1 MAKEKEAPL
10 KEALAKKGG
19 LTLSQLAQ
27 YDDLSTDVLV
37 DKVYFWTTIR
47 KNRTRYSPVRSILD
61 EDIARIL
68 RESVVIAKDPV
79 RAQERLLELP
89 GLKRYLAKLA
99 TKDEKEHFKR
109 HFRKYVN
116 LYMPD
121 CPWEVSTTNRYT
133 ITQHEAA
140 VCARRDIRKN
150 EVIKYLCGI
159 QVAITKEEEETLDLN
174 KRDFSIV
181 MSSRKK
187 APSLFLGPAR
197 FANHDCDPN
206 ARLTTNGPNGMAI
219 VSKKDIDVGEE
230 ITVSYG
236 EDYFGEDNCEC
247 LCATCEKLARNGWGT
262 PKKDADGDVNDSGSQ
277 IPPQEGPYSFRK
289 KRRYA
294 TDSAT
299 ASRDTTTEP
308 MAREGGKK
316 KVDTP
321 PTSHPSSP
329 RGTKR
334 KAETGEQSRPTS
346 SGSESQKRLKAMDGT
361 QIKMERTDSQQS
373 QDIPQSSEEEQGP
386 MTTAMARLRSIRNH
400 QRDRLLA
407 TTLAESESV
416 SASSPGSFSD
426 ASHQSSQST
435 AATSV
440 DEDLSANPPS
450 DSMDARIKTE
460 IEVEQIPTIEVTVDA
475 SVVDTSVVDSSETP
489 TVIPASTG
497 TLANE
502 PLEESELS
510 ELSDSVA
517 FDDDNQQLVRQK
529 RLNTPPRTRSQNSTT
544 ASSAAPIP
552 TIENPPDSTDEPL
565 DPDRR
570 YPGDY
575 TLTSLLLCAKY
586 SRWVSCRTCDCDF
599 VQEDAYLTRAACPRC
614 ERHSKLYGYL
624 WPKTDK
630 EGKHDKER
638 RVMDH
643 REINRFVSPS
653 EEREIRKG
661 KKQLQMAIANRRAS
675 EMSESMRSGSMD
687 GEGTPSSLKR
697 ELRRRCSR
705 LSTAN

>member
-37 DKVYFWTTIR
+37 DKVYFWTVIR
-47 KNRTRYSPVRSILD
+47 KNRTRYSPVRSIHE

-68 RESVVIAKDPV
+68 RDSVVISKDPV
-79 RAQERLLELP
+79 RAQEQLLELP

-140 VCARRDIRKN
+140 VTARRDIRKN

-159 QVAITKEEEETLDLN
+159 QVAMTKEEEETLDLN

-219 VSKKDIDVGEE
+219 VSKKDIEAGEE

-236 EDYFGEDNCEC
+236 EDYFGDDNCEC
-247 LCATCEKLARNGWGT
+247 LCATCEKLARNGWGP
-262 PKKDADGDVNDSGSQ
+262 PKKEADGDADDSDNQ
-277 IPPQEGPYSFRK
+277 VLPQEGPYSFRK

-308 MAREGGKK
+308 LAREDGKK

-321 PTSHPSSP
+321 QTSHPSSP
-329 RGTKR
+329 RGKKR
-334 KAETGEQSRPTS
+334 KADEVEEQTRPLS
-346 SGSESQKRLKAMDGT
+346 SGLESQKRHKTIDGMH
-361 QIKMERTDSQQS
+361 IKMERTESQQS
-373 QDIPQSSEEEQGP
+373 QDTPQSSEEEPGP
-386 MTTAMARLRSIRNH
+386 MTTAMARLRSIRSH

-407 TTLAESESV
+407 TTLAESESA

-426 ASHQSSQST
+426 ASQHSSQST

-440 DEDLSANPPS
+440 DEDLPTSLPS
-450 DSMDARIKTE
+450 DGTDAQIKTE
-460 IEVEQIPTIEVTVDA
+460 IEVEQIPAIEIK
-475 SVVDTSVVDSSETP
+475 VDSSEVQTVKP
-489 TVIPASTG
+489 TNTSNPV
-497 TLANE
+497 NE
-502 PLEESELS
+502 LLEESELS

-517 FDDDNQQLVRQK
+517 FDDDNQQLIRQK
-529 RLNTPPRTRSQNSTT
+529 RLNTPPRTRSQNGTT
-544 ASSAAPIP
+544 SSSAPIP
-552 TIENPPDSTDEPL
+552 TIENPSNPGDEPL

-586 SRWVSCRTCDCDF
+586 SRWVSCRTCEADF

-614 ERHSKLYGYL
+614 ERHSKLYGYA

-630 EGKHDKER
+630 EGKHDKEE
-638 RVMDH
+638 RVKDH

-661 KKQLQMAIANRRAS
+661 KKQLQMVIARRAS
-675 EMSESMRSGSMD
+675 ELSERLGSESIGAD
-687 GEGTPSSLKR
+687 GEGTPSSLRRGMRKR
-697 ELRRRCSR
+697 SSR
-705 LSTAN
+705 LSMV

>member
-10 KEALAKKGG
+10 KEALSKKGG

-27 YDDLSTDVLV
+27 YDDLATDVLV
-37 DKVYFWTTIR
+37 DKVYFWAIIR
-47 KNRTRYSPVRSILD
+47 KNRTRYAPVRNIHE

-68 RESVVIAKDPV
+68 RDSVVINKDPV
-79 RAQERLLELP
+79 RAQEQLLELP

-140 VCARRDIRKN
+140 VTARRDIRKN
-150 EVIKYLCGI
+150 EAIKYLCGI
-159 QVAITKEEEETLDLN
+159 QVAMTKEEEETLDLN

-219 VSKKDIDVGEE
+219 VSKKDIEAGEE

-236 EDYFGEDNCEC
+236 EDYFGDDNCEC
-247 LCATCEKLARNGWGT
+247 LCATCEKLARNGWGP
-262 PKKDADGDVNDSGSQ
+262 PKKETDGDADDSENQ
-277 IPPQEGPYSFRK
+277 VLPQEGPYSFRK

-308 MAREGGKK
+308 LAREDGKK

-321 PTSHPSSP
+321 QTSHPSSP
-329 RGTKR
+329 RGKKR
-334 KAETGEQSRPTS
+334 KADEVEEQTRPLS
-346 SGSESQKRLKAMDGT
+346 SGSESQKRHKTIDGMH
-361 QIKMERTDSQQS
+361 IKMERTESQQS
-373 QDIPQSSEEEQGP
+373 QDTPQSSEEEPGP
-386 MTTAMARLRSIRNH
+386 MTTAMARLRSIRSH

-407 TTLAESESV
+407 TTLAESESA

-426 ASHQSSQST
+426 ASQHSSQST

-440 DEDLSANPPS
+440 DEDLPASLPS
-450 DSMDARIKTE
+450 DGTDAQIKTE
-460 IEVEQIPTIEVTVDA
+460 IEVEQIPAIEIK
-475 SVVDTSVVDSSETP
+475 VDSSEVQTVKP
-489 TVIPASTG
+489 TNTSNP
-497 TLANE
+497 ANE

-517 FDDDNQQLVRQK
+517 FDDDNQQLIRQK
-529 RLNTPPRTRSQNSTT
+529 RLNTPPRTRSQNGPT
-544 ASSAAPIP
+544 SSSAPIP
-552 TIENPPDSTDEPL
+552 TIENPSNPGDEPL

-586 SRWVSCRTCDCDF
+586 SRWVSCRTCEADF

-614 ERHSKLYGYL
+614 ERHSKLYGYA

-630 EGKHDKER
+630 EGKHDKEE
-638 RVMDH
+638 RVKDH

-661 KKQLQMAIANRRAS
+661 KKQLQMVIARRAS
-675 EMSESMRSGSMD
+675 ELSERLGSESVGAD
-687 GEGTPSSLKR
+687 GEGTPSSLRRGMRKR
-697 ELRRRCSR
+697 SSR
-705 LSTAN
+705 LSMV

>member
-47 KNRTRYSPVRSILD
+47 KNRTRYSPVRSILE

-68 RESVVIAKDPV
+68 RESVAIGKDPA

-109 HFRKYVN
+109 HFRKYIN

-150 EVIKYLCGI
+150 ENIKYLCGI
-159 QVAITKEEEETLDLN
+159 QVAMTKEEEETLDLN

-206 ARLTTNGPNGMAI
+206 ARLTTAGPNGMAI

-247 LCATCEKLARNGWGT
+247 LCVTCEKLARNGWGP
-262 PKKDADGDVNDSGSQ
+262 PKKDVDGDTDDSGSQ
-277 IPPQEGPYSFRK
+277 VQPQEGPYSFRK

-316 KVDTP
+316 KADTP
-321 PTSHPSSP
+321 QISNTSSP

-334 KAETGEQSRPTS
+334 KADEVEEQARPTS
-346 SGSESQKRLKAMDGT
+346 SGSESQKRLKAIDGT
-361 QIKMERTDSQQS
+361 HIKMERTESQQS
-373 QDIPQSSEEEQGP
+373 QDTPQSSEEEPGP
-386 MTTAMARLRSIRNH
+386 MTTAMARLRSIRSSH

-416 SASSPGSFSD
+416 SASSPGSLSD
-426 ASHQSSQST
+426 ASQHSSQST

-450 DSMDARIKTE
+450 DGTDAQIKTE
-460 IEVEQIPTIEVTVDA
+460 LEVEQIPAIEIT
-475 SVVDTSVVDSSETP
+475 VDTSEVNIAKPTSTSTP
-489 TVIPASTG
+489 
-497 TLANE
+497 ANE

-529 RLNTPPRTRSQNSTT
+529 RLNTPPRTRSQNSATGT
-544 ASSAAPIP
+544 SAAPIP
-552 TIENPPDSTDEPL
+552 TIENPLDSTDEPL

-575 TLTSLLLCAKY
+575 TLTPLLLCAKY
-586 SRWVSCRTCDCDF
+586 SRWVSCRTCDSDF

-630 EGKHDKER
+630 EGKNDKEKR
-638 RVMDH
+638 IMDH

-675 EMSESMRSGSMD
+675 ELSESIRSGSMGLD

-697 ELRRRCSR
+697 GLRKRSSR
-705 LSTAN
+705 LSMAV

>member
-1 MAKEKEAPL
+1 M
-10 KEALAKKGG
+10 
-19 LTLSQLAQ
+19 
-27 YDDLSTDVLV
+27 
-37 DKVYFWTTIR
+37 YFWTVIR
-47 KNRTRYSPVRSILD
+47 KNRTRYSPVRSIHE

-68 RESVVIAKDPV
+68 RDSVVISKDPV
-79 RAQERLLELP
+79 RAQEQLLELP

-140 VCARRDIRKN
+140 VTARRDIRKN

-159 QVAITKEEEETLDLN
+159 QVAMTKEEEETLDLN

-219 VSKKDIDVGEE
+219 VSKKDIEAGEE

-236 EDYFGEDNCEC
+236 EDYFGDDNCEC
-247 LCATCEKLARNGWGT
+247 LCATCEKLARNGWGP
-262 PKKDADGDVNDSGSQ
+262 PKKEADGDADDSDNQ
-277 IPPQEGPYSFRK
+277 VLPQEGPYSFRK

-308 MAREGGKK
+308 LAREDGKK

-321 PTSHPSSP
+321 QTSHPSSP
-329 RGTKR
+329 RGKKR
-334 KAETGEQSRPTS
+334 KADEVEEQTRPLS
-346 SGSESQKRLKAMDGT
+346 SGLESQKRHKTIDGMH
-361 QIKMERTDSQQS
+361 IKMERTESQQS
-373 QDIPQSSEEEQGP
+373 QDTPQSSEEEPGP
-386 MTTAMARLRSIRNH
+386 MTTAMARLRSIRSH

-407 TTLAESESV
+407 TTLAESESA

-426 ASHQSSQST
+426 ASQHSSQST

-440 DEDLSANPPS
+440 DEDLPTSLPS
-450 DSMDARIKTE
+450 DGTDAQIKTE
-460 IEVEQIPTIEVTVDA
+460 IEVEQIPAIEIK
-475 SVVDTSVVDSSETP
+475 VDSSEVQTVKP
-489 TVIPASTG
+489 TNTSNPV
-497 TLANE
+497 NE
-502 PLEESELS
+502 LLEESELS

-517 FDDDNQQLVRQK
+517 FDDDNQQLIRQK
-529 RLNTPPRTRSQNSTT
+529 RLNTPPRTRSQNGTT
-544 ASSAAPIP
+544 SSSAPIP
-552 TIENPPDSTDEPL
+552 TIENPSNPGDEPL

-586 SRWVSCRTCDCDF
+586 SRWVSCRTCEADF

-614 ERHSKLYGYL
+614 ERHSKLYGYA

-630 EGKHDKER
+630 EGKHDKEE
-638 RVMDH
+638 RVKDH

-661 KKQLQMAIANRRAS
+661 KKQLQMVIARRAS
-675 EMSESMRSGSMD
+675 ELSERLGSESIGAD
-687 GEGTPSSLKR
+687 GEGTPSSLRRGMRKR
-697 ELRRRCSR
+697 SSR
-705 LSTAN
+705 LSMV

>member
-47 KNRTRYSPVRSILD
+47 KNRTRYSPVRSILE

-68 RESVVIAKDPV
+68 RESVAIGKDPA

-109 HFRKYVN
+109 HFRKYIN

-150 EVIKYLCGI
+150 ENIKYLCGI
-159 QVAITKEEEETLDLN
+159 QVAMTKEEEETLDLN

-206 ARLTTNGPNGMAI
+206 ARLTTAGPNGMAI

-247 LCATCEKLARNGWGT
+247 LCVTCEKLARNGWGP
-262 PKKDADGDVNDSGSQ
+262 PKKDVDGDTDDSGSQ
-277 IPPQEGPYSFRK
+277 VQPQEGPYSFRK

-316 KVDTP
+316 KADTP
-321 PTSHPSSP
+321 QLSNT
-329 RGTKR
+329 
-334 KAETGEQSRPTS
+334 
-346 SGSESQKRLKAMDGT
+346 
-361 QIKMERTDSQQS
+361 
-373 QDIPQSSEEEQGP
+373 
-386 MTTAMARLRSIRNH
+386 H

-416 SASSPGSFSD
+416 SASSPGSLSD
-426 ASHQSSQST
+426 ASQHSSQST

-450 DSMDARIKTE
+450 DGTDAQIKTE
-460 IEVEQIPTIEVTVDA
+460 LEVEQIPAIEIT
-475 SVVDTSVVDSSETP
+475 VDTSEVNIAKPTSTSTP
-489 TVIPASTG
+489 
-497 TLANE
+497 ANE

-529 RLNTPPRTRSQNSTT
+529 RLNTPPRTRSQNSATGT
-544 ASSAAPIP
+544 SAAPIP
-552 TIENPPDSTDEPL
+552 TIENPLDSTDEPL

-575 TLTSLLLCAKY
+575 TLTPLLLCAKY
-586 SRWVSCRTCDCDF
+586 SRWVSCRTCDSDF

-630 EGKHDKER
+630 EGKNDKEKR
-638 RVMDH
+638 IMDH

-675 EMSESMRSGSMD
+675 ELSESIRSGSMGLD

-697 ELRRRCSR
+697 GLRKRSSR
-705 LSTAN
+705 LSMAV